1 LRLYVRDC
9 IDHVDGLLLKLQT
22 AFVGRSDR
30 DMDVIIPAYTHL
42 QRAQPVMAVH
52 YWLAYCQ
59 KFDRDRKRLAS
70 CRERVNISSLG
81 TAALAGT
88 SLPIDRHETART
100 LEFASVARNSLDV
113 SSDRD
118 FLIEYVFCL
127 SMMGAH
133 MSGWAEEWILWFSTE
148 FGFLKLPDAYT
159 TGSSIMPQKRNP
171 DVLELIRGKAARAM
185 ASLQHLLIL
194 VKGLPMAYNRDL
206 QEDKIALF
214 DAHDTISACLE
225 LAEAIVSGA
234 ELQTERINERIEEGF
249 LDATALMEYLI
260 KRDVPMRTG
269 HEIVGKLV
277 AECESKQCRLSD
289 MTLVELQQFCDKIEE
304 NVFDVLGT
312 ANAAAALCSFGSG
325 GAKPVADQLDYWQK
339 RIKSELPHEP
349 ESGRNLERRN

>member
-1 LRLYVRDC
+1 
-9 IDHVDGLLLKLQT
+9 
-22 AFVGRSDR
+22 
-30 DMDVIIPAYTHL
+30 
-42 QRAQPVMAVH
+42 
-52 YWLAYCQ
+52 
-59 KFDRDRKRLAS
+59 
-70 CRERVNISSLG
+70 
-81 TAALAGT
+81 
-88 SLPIDRHETART
+88 
-100 LEFASVARNSLDV
+100 
-113 SSDRD
+113 
-118 FLIEYVFCL
+118 
-127 SMMGAH
+127 
-133 MSGWAEEWILWFSTE
+133 
-148 FGFLKLPDAYT
+148 
-159 TGSSIMPQKRNP
+159 MPQKRNP

-325 GAKPVADQLDYWQK
+325 GAKPVADQLDYWQN